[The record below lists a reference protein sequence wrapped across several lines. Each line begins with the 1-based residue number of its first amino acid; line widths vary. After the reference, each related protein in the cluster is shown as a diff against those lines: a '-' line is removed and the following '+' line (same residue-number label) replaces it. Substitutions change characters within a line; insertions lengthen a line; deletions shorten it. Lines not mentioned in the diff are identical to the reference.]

1 MRGTAGRQLIMVARH
16 ILGTATLPGATKR
29 PSWLDMMRE
38 GMGIGLTGP
47 WRGERFCR
55 SDQRVHPNHSQAL
68 MIPTS
73 DAFLVT
79 TLAQAVLY
87 GLYLATFAQCLRWL
101 LYDDGG
107 WVLRTSKNVNHVMLI
122 TAILIFAFTSV
133 DTMVAL
139 RISLT
144 QLGSG
149 NGNGLGDEL
158 GVVNTALETFTALIT
173 DAVLIYRCWSVYGKK
188 WRIICLPLVLWACN
202 IICPVLLVPVY
213 ITHQPTSSGISWSS
227 PWMHALQ
234 VFYAFNFSINL
245 YATVAIVYRIRSVA
259 GASNTRSSPL
269 HNVCRTVAGTGIMYT
284 FTSLALLTSS
294 FKVAQD
300 PFPFLLCDA
309 INFPMAGITFNLL
322 LIRAGQLRANQ
333 TAVCEETSEAT
344 FTTLVPHSDPTTT
357 ESHSP
362 GVFGGTQ
369 GKRKKIGIMR

>member
-1 MRGTAGRQLIMVARH
+1 
-16 ILGTATLPGATKR
+16 
-29 PSWLDMMRE
+29 
-38 GMGIGLTGP
+38 
-47 WRGERFCR
+47 
-55 SDQRVHPNHSQAL
+55 
-68 MIPTS
+68 MIPTN

-87 GLYLATFAQCLRWL
+87 GLYLATFALCLRWL

-107 WVLRTSKNVNHVMLI
+107 WKLRTRKNVNHVMLI
-122 TAILIFAFTSV
+122 IATLIFTFTSV

-139 RISLT
+139 KISLT
-144 QLGSG
+144 QLSG

-173 DAVLIYRCWSVYGKK
+173 DAVLIFRCWSVYGKSR
-188 WRIICLPLVLWACN
+188 RIICLPLVLWACN

-213 ITHQPTSSGISWSS
+213 ITHRPTTSGISWAS

-234 VFYAFNFSINL
+234 VFYSFNFAINC
-245 YATVAIVYRIRSVA
+245 YATAAIVYRIRSVA
-259 GASNTRSSPL
+259 RESNTRSSPL
-269 HNVCRTVAGTGIMYT
+269 HNVCRIVAGTGIMYT

-294 FKVAQD
+294 FKAAQD

-333 TAVCEETSEAT
+333 TGVCEESSGAT
-344 FTTLVPHSDPTTT
+344 LTTLAPHVSPSTTT
-357 ESHSP
+357 EGNSIDM
-362 GVFGGTQ
+362 FG
-369 GKRKKIGIMR
+369 GKRKK